1 VWKPT
6 FILLSSSSQHT
17 PVAAIAGGVVGG
29 VVFLVLSGVVAFLIA
44 KRYLRRRY
52 GRARMTIW
60 EDEADDG
67 PSAVQDA
74 GTAHNET
81 DLPPPHYQHVFP
93 YVTGETASTIG
104 TAATAGA
111 GDTVQPTRGPRS
123 PKQSRHGALS
133 SMLTRG
139 TPLPPTQAV
148 SASIITS
155 HEEKYAMP

>member
-1 VWKPT
+1 VWKPPL
-6 FILLSSSSQHT
+6 ILRSSSSQRT

-60 EDEADDG
+60 EDDVADG
-67 PSAVQDA
+67 SSVVQDA
-74 GTAHNET
+74 GTAHGDT
-81 DLPPPHYQHVFP
+81 DMPPPHYQHIFP
-93 YVTGETASTIG
+93 YVSGETTSTIG
-104 TAATAGA
+104 TTATAGA
-111 GDTVQPTRGPRS
+111 GDTVQPARGPRS

-148 SASIITS
+148 SASTITS
-155 HEEKYAMP
+155 HKEKDAMP